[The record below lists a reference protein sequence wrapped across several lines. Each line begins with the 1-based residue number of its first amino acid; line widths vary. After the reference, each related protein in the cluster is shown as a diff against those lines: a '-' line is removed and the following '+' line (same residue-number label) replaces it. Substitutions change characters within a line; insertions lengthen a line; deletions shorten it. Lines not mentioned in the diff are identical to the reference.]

1 MTPRSTQFSKGN
13 EKKNISRIQIQ
24 VFGERSN
31 KTQTQRPIDRHKKM
45 TRQRGLFEAPVSKPG
60 DVVWVPQVVPASSVS
75 HIFPLKKGLAANLTA
90 GADRGAVH
98 DLAGLERG
106 PLVALDPDGDGEK
119 TGQEGNGLDTHLLAL
134 VHLGLGGPVQ
144 ELDDILGHLGGGG
157 GGTVLVLD
165 NTVEQ
170 DTGHSNTYHRVR
182 NAKKK

>member
-1 MTPRSTQFSKGN
+1 MWYRFPKSY
-13 EKKNISRIQIQ
+13 
-24 VFGERSN
+24 
-31 KTQTQRPIDRHKKM
+31 RP
-45 TRQRGLFEAPVSKPG
+45 LSA
-60 DVVWVPQVVPASSVS
+60 S

-106 PLVALDPDGDGEK
+106 PLVALDPDGDGEE

-134 VHLGLGGPVQ
+134 VHLGLGGPVE

-170 DTGHSNTYHRVR
+170 DTAHGNTYH
-182 NAKKK
+182 

>member
-1 MTPRSTQFSKGN
+1 MGSPGRTGPFSLSHFPTQ
-13 EKKNISRIQIQ
+13 KKALLQ
-24 VFGERSN
+24 
-31 KTQTQRPIDRHKKM
+31 H
-45 TRQRGLFEAPVSKPG
+45 
-60 DVVWVPQVVPASSVS
+60 
-75 HIFPLKKGLAANLTA
+75 LTA

-106 PLVALDPDGDGEK
+106 PLVALDPDGDGEQ

-144 ELDDILGHLGGGG
+144 ELDDILSHLGGGG

-170 DTGHSNTYHRVR
+170 DTGHSNTYH
-182 NAKKK
+182 

>member
-1 MTPRSTQFSKGN
+1 
-13 EKKNISRIQIQ
+13 
-24 VFGERSN
+24 
-31 KTQTQRPIDRHKKM
+31 M

-60 DVVWVPQVVPASSVS
+60 MWYGFPKSYRPLQPLTFS
-75 HIFPLKKGLAANLTA
+75 HSKKALLQHLTA

-98 DLAGLERG
+98 DLSGLERG
-106 PLVALDPDGDGEK
+106 PLVALDPDGDGEE

-157 GGTVLVLD
+157 GGTVLELD

-170 DTGHSNTYHRVR
+170 DTAHSNTYH
-182 NAKKK
+182 